1 MYIFDIK
8 NKTRTGIV
16 VIFTWRIL
24 AKSTLHM
31 LLPPT
36 FRLLS
41 HAFTLPNRRFYTP
54 ATDYGSVPS
63 ELGLRPIPSVMDLS
77 GELGFGHGETSG
89 VRKEVGTVRVRGV
102 GNDVGKGVRE
112 RSWQLEEN
120 EEEKDVKHY
129 DADGES
135 LWKLYA
141 SVGVILMV
149 SLQVLTKVIVYCG
162 IAVLACEILPV
173 MFEIVGWGV
182 KSW

>member
-1 MYIFDIK
+1 VK
-8 NKTRTGIV
+8 
-16 VIFTWRIL
+16 
-24 AKSTLHM
+24 
-31 LLPPT
+31 
-36 FRLLS
+36 
-41 HAFTLPNRRFYTP
+41 
-54 ATDYGSVPS
+54 
-63 ELGLRPIPSVMDLS
+63 
-77 GELGFGHGETSG
+77 
-89 VRKEVGTVRVRGV
+89 KEVGTVRVRGV

-120 EEEKDVKHY
+120 EGEKDVKHY

-135 LWKLYA
+135 LWKLYT
-141 SVGVILMV
+141 SVGVILMI